1 MESFIWHHVSE
12 QEKQEIKKEASSIL
26 EKFAKAL
33 EKVKVQEYRHF
44 ENNSGTREE
53 TKTEQDEEFRKIFFE
68 NAGKKNKNFILAE
81 KKTW

>member
-1 MESFIWHHVSE
+1 MNKLV
-12 QEKQEIKKEASSIL
+12 KGKE
-26 EKFAKAL
+26 
-33 EKVKVQEYRHF
+33 RWHF